1 MTTDR
6 QAAANRRNALLSTGP
21 RTRLGKH
28 RSRRN
33 ALRHGLTAET
43 LIATLEDEKEYR
55 AFERSVVATYS
66 PATAVGREL
75 ACRLASLLWRLR
87 RATAIETGLFSI
99 QADIL
104 HERRQRAA
112 IPSDTIARTV
122 QQLLISAQANADGE
136 ASDRGD
142 GQAVTAR
149 SNGTNSAQ
157 CFLRLANLNKDA
169 FERIGRYEAML
180 WRQVAQTVFLL
191 GKAHL

>member
-21 RTRLGKH
+21 RTRLGKN

-55 AFERSVVATYS
+55 AFERSVIATYT
-66 PATAVGREL
+66 PATAVGQEL
-75 ACRLASLLWRLR
+75 ASRLASLLWRLR

-104 HERRQRAA
+104 QERRRRT
-112 IPSDTIARTV
+112 DNIARTV
-122 QQLLISAQANADGE
+122 QRLLVSAQGE
-136 ASDRGD
+136 AREEEKPNLTSTTDMT
-142 GQAVTAR
+142 VAR
-149 SNGTNSAQ
+149 
-157 CFLRLANLNKDA
+157 CFLRVVHLNQAA
-169 FERIGRYEAML
+169 FERIGRYETML
-180 WRQVAQTVFLL
+180 WKQVAQTLILL
-191 GKAHL
+191 GDARL

>member
-55 AFERSVVATYS
+55 AFERSVLATYS

-75 ACRLASLLWRLR
+75 SCRLASLLWRLR

-99 QADIL
+99 QAGIL
-104 HERRQRAA
+104 HERRQRSA
-112 IPSDTIARTV
+112 IPSDGIARTV

-136 ASDRGD
+136 ALDRGD
-142 GQAVTAR
+142 GQAATVR
-149 SNGTNSAQ
+149 PNGTHAAH

-180 WRQVAQTVFLL
+180 WKQVAQTVFLL
-191 GKAHL
+191 GKARL

>member
-55 AFERSVVATYS
+55 AFERSVIATYA
-66 PATAVGREL
+66 PATAVAREL
-75 ACRLASLLWRLR
+75 SCRLASLLWRLR
-87 RATAIETGLFSI
+87 RAAAIETGLFSI
-99 QADIL
+99 QAGIL
-104 HERRQRAA
+104 HERRQRAVM
-112 IPSDTIARTV
+112 PSDSIARTV
-122 QQLLISAQANADGE
+122 QQLLISAQANAE
-136 ASDRGD
+136 ALGREDD
-142 GQAVTAR
+142 DPLAAR
-149 SNGTNSAQ
+149 PASMHTAQ

-180 WRQVAQTVFLL
+180 WRQVAETIFLL